1 MKTLIS
7 SRSVLYLVLLIGSI
21 TFFVPGIASSAE
33 PSTDVVKATSPKKNQ
48 KSYKFTGG
56 LSVAASTDRNAGIAP
71 IADSAQG
78 DFATDDDE
86 DSDGDESFAAPD
98 AFEDLDLDDQDAV
111 DQLDETIDEDGDG
124 DFFDEDGAGDDEEG
138 DLDGDGIDDTSEIQG
153 DDDGDGIVDEIDLVD
168 DSGFGS
174 GASGARRQGA
184 TRAARSRR
192 DERFSYTANLGY
204 TQKIGGLIKEWKTAA
219 KVVSTDFDRL
229 SKNDTILFGGT
240 SGPVFKVKSLK
251 AQFQPAFV
259 FAHLRKDGV
268 DIFDNY
274 GVGLSSQFKL
284 SKQWKLGARY
294 GYDIRKFD
302 NPRVKDIDAHSFG
315 TQLQYALGKKHA
327 VSFGYTNRF
336 EDTDFAALARTKN
349 QHQVALIY
357 QKKWQNGVYI
367 KPQIG
372 YAMSEK
378 DAAVRPN
385 QPIREDDRT
394 SFGLAI
400 GAAMNHGVSTEIQFG
415 STSTDVNLDGKD
427 SSNDRIVVVANLKL

>member
-174 GASGARRQGA
+174 GASGAGA
-184 TRAARSRR
+184 APIAMSAAFIS
-192 DERFSYTANLGY
+192 SASA
-204 TQKIGGLIKEWKTAA
+204 WSSAS
-219 KVVSTDFDRL
+219 ST
-229 SKNDTILFGGT
+229 N
-240 SGPVFKVKSLK
+240 
-251 AQFQPAFV
+251 
-259 FAHLRKDGV
+259 
-268 DIFDNY
+268 
-274 GVGLSSQFKL
+274 
-284 SKQWKLGARY
+284 
-294 GYDIRKFD
+294 
-302 NPRVKDIDAHSFG
+302 
-315 TQLQYALGKKHA
+315 
-327 VSFGYTNRF
+327 
-336 EDTDFAALARTKN
+336 FAAEKSKLERPTSVAFAERT
-349 QHQVALIY
+349 
-357 QKKWQNGVYI
+357 W
-367 KPQIG
+367 
-372 YAMSEK
+372 
-378 DAAVRPN
+378 
-385 QPIREDDRT
+385 
-394 SFGLAI
+394 
-400 GAAMNHGVSTEIQFG
+400 
-415 STSTDVNLDGKD
+415 
-427 SSNDRIVVVANLKL
+427 